1 MDAQQIRRHVAQLH
15 ARGLDGR
22 SLARM
27 LSAWRGF
34 FNYLARDHGYTHNPC
49 AGVRAPRT
57 AKRLPHALSPDEAGR
72 LMDIAAAGPL
82 AVRDKAIVELL
93 YSSGLRLS
101 ELTGLE
107 QDDVNIR
114 DATVRVTGKGAKT
127 RIVPVGGFALA
138 ALKAWAPARGTLARP
153 GETALFVGRD
163 GTALGARAVQARLKH
178 WALQAGPR
186 GQGAPARA
194 AALVRLAPAAVERGP
209 ARGAGNAGAREHLHD
224 AGLHAPRLPAS
235 RESVRRR
242 ASAGEKTVVRL
253 ILKPGREKSLK
264 RRHPWVFSGAVAKIQ
279 GQPGAGDTV
288 EVRSADGAFLALAAY
303 SPESQIVARVWDWS
317 ERAIDHAFFQ
327 ERVSRAVAQRKEL
340 PDGATIDAYRL
351 LHGESDGLPGVVAD
365 RYGDTLVLQLTS
377 AGAERW
383 REAIAGALLEA
394 TGASRV
400 WERSDAEVRTLE
412 GLAPAT
418 GPVRGA
424 REPTRIVVSERGIR
438 FEVDFE
444 RGHKTGFYL
453 DQRETGCGCG
463 SSRAGATC
471 STASAIRAASRS
483 TPPRGARSRCS
494 PSTARRRRSP
504 WRRPMSS

>member
-1 MDAQQIRRHVAQLH
+1 M
-15 ARGLDGR
+15 
-22 SLARM
+22 
-27 LSAWRGF
+27 
-34 FNYLARDHGYTHNPC
+34 
-49 AGVRAPRT
+49 
-57 AKRLPHALSPDEAGR
+57 
-72 LMDIAAAGPL
+72 
-82 AVRDKAIVELL
+82 
-93 YSSGLRLS
+93 
-101 ELTGLE
+101 
-107 QDDVNIR
+107 
-114 DATVRVTGKGAKT
+114 
-127 RIVPVGGFALA
+127 
-138 ALKAWAPARGTLARP
+138 
-153 GETALFVGRD
+153 
-163 GTALGARAVQARLKH
+163 
-178 WALQAGPR
+178 
-186 GQGAPARA
+186 
-194 AALVRLAPAAVERGP
+194 
-209 ARGAGNAGAREHLHD
+209 
-224 AGLHAPRLPAS
+224 
-235 RESVRRR
+235 
-242 ASAGEKTVVRL
+242 RL

-279 GQPGAGDTV
+279 GQPGAGETV

-317 ERAIDHAFFQ
+317 ERAIDHAFFR

-340 PDGATIDAYRL
+340 PDGAAIDAYRL

-424 REPTRIVVSERGIR
+424 REPTRMIVSERGIR

-453 DQRETGCGCG
+453 DQRENRLRLQQLARGRDVLDGFCYTGGFALNAAAGGAKSVFALDSSAEALALAKANEQLNGLAGVDWVGGDVFQMLRHLRDGRRQFDLVVLDPPKFAPTAAHAPKAARAYKDINLLAFKLLRPGGLLMTFSCSGGVSADLFQKIIAG
-463 SSRAGATC
+463 SALDAGVDAQIIEHLGPGPDHPVALNFPEGEYLKGLLC
-471 STASAIRAASRS
+471 RVA
-483 TPPRGARSRCS
+483 
-494 PSTARRRRSP
+494 
-504 WRRPMSS
+504 